1 MIEIGLSVVGR
12 EWGSMVRETY
22 ISSGIGSADIMAQ
35 YDEHVRHMLKDKMV
49 LAYILKY
56 SVREFAE
63 YSIEEARAAIDGEPE
78 VAVREVRPGAVRTL
92 ENESNIPGEGKL
104 YFDIVF
110 FARTRDNVRQK
121 LYINIEAQKSFYPG
135 YDLVTRGIIYPAR
148 LISQQMDVEYTA
160 DNYDGVKKVYSIWIC
175 MNTPDKR
182 RSYKR
187 VADSIVEYS
196 IKPTI
201 MYPEDGTLDEI
212 ATGRYDLMS
221 TVFINLN
228 SEKTITSKNT
238 LIGMLSTLLSNSI
251 EPEEKKK
258 ALEEAYGIPMTEELE
273 REVSSMCNLSEAIEE
288 RRIERGIE
296 QGIERGIERGIEQGK
311 NLAIYDL
318 VQSHTIS
325 LEVGAQKLGITTE
338 QLRDD
343 MKEAGFCVSE

>member
-1 MIEIGLSVVGR
+1 MIEIGLSVLGR

-35 YDEHVRHMLKDKMV
+35 YDEHVRHMLKDKTV

-160 DNYDGVKKVYSIWIC
+160 DI
-175 MNTPDKR
+175 
-182 RSYKR
+182 
-187 VADSIVEYS
+187 
-196 IKPTI
+196 
-201 MYPEDGTLDEI
+201 
-212 ATGRYDLMS
+212 
-221 TVFINLN
+221 
-228 SEKTITSKNT
+228 
-238 LIGMLSTLLSNSI
+238 LI
-251 EPEEKKK
+251 
-258 ALEEAYGIPMTEELE
+258 
-273 REVSSMCNLSEAIEE
+273 
-288 RRIERGIE
+288 
-296 QGIERGIERGIEQGK
+296 
-311 NLAIYDL
+311 
-318 VQSHTIS
+318 
-325 LEVGAQKLGITTE
+325 
-338 QLRDD
+338 
-343 MKEAGFCVSE
+343 F